1 MLVAGGLGRRAGVDK
16 RYLVLGGQT
25 LLRRNLDFLRA
36 LFPTVAVGLRHGQ
49 DLDLGDLDGIEVV
62 RDAWPGGSPLAGI
75 ATALRTYGRPVFVL
89 AVDIAFPQRWVA
101 EAVLAAFP
109 GHDVS
114 LPAIA
119 REYRQPLFAVYGE
132 RCLAPMSAL
141 LDDGRH
147 RIATIFPEVRVAT
160 VPFPDDSLFRNI
172 NTMDDFR
179 EAQREAAA
187 PAPAGAAAP
196 ALAGVVGG
204 SGSAATTF
212 LEELVPELCKLGL
225 RVGLVR
231 REVGPFEV
239 DHPGKDSWRH
249 GRAGAEAYVVASP
262 DKLAFVANLSSELPL
277 TTIAR
282 RFFGGFDLVL
292 AEGYGRSTP
301 HVIELSGAGAGREAA
316 LTAPGG
322 ARVVKAGTPLAHGHR
337 SARDAAGIARLLASR
352 LDSLRQY

>member
-1 MLVAGGLGRRAGVDK
+1 MKKETVRDAGVDVGVLIAGGSGRRAGVDK

-25 LLRRNLDFLRA
+25 LLRRNIDFLRT

-49 DLDLGDLDGIEVV
+49 DIDLGDLDGIEVV

-75 ATALRTYGRPVFVL
+75 ATALQTYARPVFVL
-89 AVDIAFPQRWVA
+89 AVDIAFPQRRVA

-119 REYRQPLFAVYGE
+119 REYCQPLFAVYGE

-147 RIATIFPEVRVAT
+147 RIVTIFPEVRVAT

-179 EAQREAAA
+179 EAQREA
-187 PAPAGAAAP
+187 GA
-196 ALAGVVGG
+196 VGG
-204 SGSAATTF
+204 TGSTETTF

-231 REVGPFEV
+231 REAGPFEV

-262 DKLAFVANLSSELPL
+262 DKLAFVANLSGELPL
-277 TTIAR
+277 TAIAR

-292 AEGYGRSTP
+292 AEGYGRSAP
-301 HVIELSGAGAGREAA
+301 HVIGLSGADACGDTA
-316 LTAPGG
+316 LTAPG
-322 ARVVKAGTPLAHGHR
+322 
-337 SARDAAGIARLLASR
+337 DAAGVARFLAAR